1 MLSLKQNNERLQRMV
16 SGASNLTPPDL
27 TDTRSCNSIEAIS
40 DLIPTE
46 EPPPVPNENEDGKR
60 ITISVYLGQPQ
71 SFEKYY
77 LEHYTYDGIC
87 DNGATTEISIA
98 HTHVGA
104 STSWAQLDNA
114 VRRAFK
120 QYVARLDPGG
130 GLGLGSDAI
139 ASYKL
144 GEAERKPDS
153 GPPDLLPVGYA
164 IGRVLTLHVVLQ
176 PVAALAF
183 EALIPKGVAQ
193 RLVSLLAEHR
203 RLVLCGAPGTGKTHL
218 ATRLAEFHAQSLGRD
233 PAEAVATFK

>member
-1 MLSLKQNNERLQRMV
+1 M
-16 SGASNLTPPDL
+16 
-27 TDTRSCNSIEAIS
+27 SIVIH
-40 DLIPTE
+40 L
-46 EPPPVPNENEDGKR
+46 
-60 ITISVYLGQPQ
+60 VYR
-71 SFEKYY
+71 YY
-77 LEHYTYDGIC
+77 MEHYGYEGIETS
-87 DNGATTEISIA
+87 NTAAEIAIA
-98 HTHVGA
+98 YTNIGA
-104 STSWAQLDNA
+104 STSWAVLDNS

-130 GLGLGSDAI
+130 GLGLGSDSI

-144 GEAERKPDS
+144 GEAERTPDT

-164 IGRVLTLHVVLQ
+164 VGRVTTVHVVLQ

-193 RLVSLLAEHR
+193 RLVSLLAEHK

-233 PAEAVATFK
+233 PQEAVATFK

>member
-1 MLSLKQNNERLQRMV
+1 MAV
-16 SGASNLTPPDL
+16 SINYHFVIVF
-27 TDTRSCNSIEAIS
+27 RHF
-40 DLIPTE
+40 
-46 EPPPVPNENEDGKR
+46 R
-60 ITISVYLGQPQ
+60 
-71 SFEKYY
+71 YY
-77 LEHYTYDGIC
+77 VEHYGYDGLS
-87 DNGATTEISIA
+87 DNANTEISIA
-98 HTHVGA
+98 HTNIGA

-164 IGRVLTLHVVLQ
+164 VGRVTTLHVVLQ